1 MLSYPELIKILNDSN
16 INENEFSPENISEI
30 YNMKLDADKVL
41 PLIEEMVLVTVDF
54 DTPLYDILAYT
65 NDFEQ
70 NLGLEEDMT
79 FVCDILNIVI
89 SNMPVCKENAERL
102 MDLIEDADI
111 LDAYNALM
119 QDYKQFLS
127 EKQLSML
134 TELANKTFDN
144 GLLIWLLN

>member
-1 MLSYPELIKILNDSN
+1 
-16 INENEFSPENISEI
+16 
-30 YNMKLDADKVL
+30 
-41 PLIEEMVLVTVDF
+41 
-54 DTPLYDILAYT
+54 
-65 NDFEQ
+65 
-70 NLGLEEDMT
+70 MT

>member
-1 MLSYPELIKILNDSN
+1 
-16 INENEFSPENISEI
+16 
-30 YNMKLDADKVL
+30 
-41 PLIEEMVLVTVDF
+41 
-54 DTPLYDILAYT
+54 
-65 NDFEQ
+65 
-70 NLGLEEDMT
+70 
-79 FVCDILNIVI
+79 
-89 SNMPVCKENAERL
+89 MPVCKENAERL

-144 GLLIWLLN
+144 GLLI

>member
-1 MLSYPELIKILNDSN
+1 MLNITELHKILKDNN
-16 INENEFSPENISEI
+16 IATAEFTAQNISEI
-30 YNMKLDADKVL
+30 YNIKLSTDKVL
-41 PLIEEMVLVTVDF
+41 PLIEEMVLAVIDI
-54 DTPLYDILAYT
+54 DTPLYDVLAYA
-65 NDFEQ
+65 NNFEESLDLDE
-70 NLGLEEDMT
+70 NTT

-89 SNMPVCKENAERL
+89 SNMPVTKENAERL

-127 EKQLSML
+127 EKQILML

-144 GLLIWLLN
+144 GLLF